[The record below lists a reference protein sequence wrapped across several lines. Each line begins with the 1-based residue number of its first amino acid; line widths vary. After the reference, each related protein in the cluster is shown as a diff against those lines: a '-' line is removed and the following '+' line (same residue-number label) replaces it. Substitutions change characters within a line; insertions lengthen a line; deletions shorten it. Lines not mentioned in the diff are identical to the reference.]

1 MNKEIIRQ
9 IFSRLDELKPQLVEM
24 SKQIWD
30 HPEIGYTEH
39 FASELLAS
47 YLEKHGFAV
56 QRGVGKL
63 DTAFI
68 ARKGRGHFNI
78 GFCSEYDALPNGHS
92 CGHNL
97 FSVAAVG
104 AAVAY
109 AETSPDAVVTV
120 IGCPSEEGSVTGS
133 SGKVFLLRDGAFD
146 GLDFAMIAHA
156 DGQSVIERRLV
167 STDRTDITFMGK
179 GAHAGG
185 SPEKGVN
192 ALSAGI
198 LFMNAMNARRQHFT
212 KGMRFNTVF
221 TDGGMSSNVIPERC
235 SLSVDMRAADPQE
248 TAVLSQWVNDAAK
261 GASLMTG
268 CSLEIVPSP
277 TPTACLHPNHA
288 LACAYK
294 ACMDLLGCSY
304 IETDSRGYG
313 WDMGSVGL
321 FIPVIA
327 PYHKIGPDTLV
338 GHTEEFKEC
347 ARSPV
352 AFEAL
357 LTSAKCMVY
366 TAMEYCSNSA
376 LREAIRSEFNSYA
389 AKNSRG

>member
-1 MNKEIIRQ
+1 
-9 IFSRLDELKPQLVEM
+9 
-24 SKQIWD
+24 
-30 HPEIGYTEH
+30 
-39 FASELLAS
+39 
-47 YLEKHGFAV
+47 
-56 QRGVGKL
+56 
-63 DTAFI
+63 
-68 ARKGRGHFNI
+68 
-78 GFCSEYDALPNGHS
+78 
-92 CGHNL
+92 
-97 FSVAAVG
+97 
-104 AAVAY
+104 
-109 AETSPDAVVTV
+109 
-120 IGCPSEEGSVTGS
+120 
-133 SGKVFLLRDGAFD
+133 
-146 GLDFAMIAHA
+146 
-156 DGQSVIERRLV
+156 
-167 STDRTDITFMGK
+167 
-179 GAHAGG
+179 
-185 SPEKGVN
+185 
-192 ALSAGI
+192 
-198 LFMNAMNARRQHFT
+198 
-212 KGMRFNTVF
+212 
-221 TDGGMSSNVIPERC
+221 MSSNVSPERC

-366 TAMEYCSNSA
+366 TAVQTAHFARPFAPNLIPMPQKIREDNRLNRFSA
-376 LREAIRSEFNSYA
+376 LFLFEILCFFCW
-389 AKNSRG
+389 SRGILC